1 MQEGAFRA
9 AETLFCHREGENGRG
24 TRRRGMRDVVRGGTE
39 PKTGRGN
46 REGTGRGNQEK
57 TGENRRGTVPARL
70 DKCAR
75 TRYNKI
81 VLL

>member
-46 REGTGRGNQEK
+46 QEK